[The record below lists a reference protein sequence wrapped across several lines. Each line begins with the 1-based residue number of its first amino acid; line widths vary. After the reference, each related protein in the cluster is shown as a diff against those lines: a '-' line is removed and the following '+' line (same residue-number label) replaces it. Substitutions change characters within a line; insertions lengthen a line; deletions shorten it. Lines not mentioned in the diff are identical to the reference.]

1 MATQR
6 VPISSSNDESIR
18 EHVLFA
24 LKGDGAHVDFE
35 AAVKDLLE
43 TLRHKIPNGAAHSP
57 FEILEHLRIAQ
68 WDILAYIRDQQHVS
82 PEFPAGYWPS
92 AGSKPSG
99 DAWERT
105 VESFRADFAAVSAM
119 ANDPACDILAPLHGV
134 AGQTIARKLLM
145 LADHNAYHLG
155 ELVAVR
161 RALGAWQ

>member
-6 VPISSSNDESIR
+6 TPISSNDEPIR

-35 AAVKDLLE
+35 AAVKDLPGS
-43 TLRHKIPNGAAHSP
+43 LRDKRPPGAAHSP
-57 FEILEHLRIAQ
+57 WEVLEHLRIAQ
-68 WDILAYIRDQQHVS
+68 WDILEYIRSPHHVS

-92 AGSKPSG
+92 
-99 DAWERT
+99 T
-105 VESFRADFAAVSAM
+105 VSNPDKQSWDSSVEKFRNDFTAIIAM
-119 ANDPACDILAPLHGV
+119 VNDQGCNILNPLHGV

-155 ELVAVR
+155 ELVALR
-161 RALGAWQ
+161 RSIGAWQ